1 MVRKSAVSALF
12 ALLLFVFGCA
22 QKSAVNIVGSW
33 HSVLVFE
40 QELAGQN
47 DDTVIAI
54 AQIQQENTFVF
65 REDGT
70 FSRTV
75 KSQAQKIHSFSAE
88 VSSDSLR
95 AFYGDN
101 TFELLG
107 SYSLK
112 GTTLTLITDTIAV
125 DGERMPYRTFFESTA
140 AFGNPHLKITVD
152 KKDENTIL
160 IQGVSFSRQ

>member
-22 QKSAVNIVGSW
+22 KKSALDIAGSW
-33 HSVLVFE
+33 RSHLVLE

-75 KSQAQKIHSFSAE
+75 KSRAEKIHSFSAE

-101 TFELLG
+101 TFELFG

-112 GTTLTLITDTIAV
+112 GTTLTLITDTILV

-152 KKDENTIL
+152 TKDENTIL